1 MSEEPGRVFVLR
13 LKAPR
18 DSSGIRKLRFLLK
31 RLLRGYGLRCLSVE
45 EEKSP

>member
-1 MSEEPGRVFVLR
+1 VSEAEGRIFVLR

-18 DSSGIRKLRFLLK
+18 DGAIRKLRFLLK

>member
-1 MSEEPGRVFVLR
+1 VTEAESRIFVLR
-13 LKAPR
+13 LRAPR

-45 EEKSP
+45 EEKST

>member
-1 MSEEPGRVFVLR
+1 VSEEPRRVLVLR

-18 DSSGIRKLRFLLK
+18 DNSGIRNLRFLLK

>member
-1 MSEEPGRVFVLR
+1 MSEERETIYVLK

-18 DSSGIRKLRFLLK
+18 DNSGIRKLRFLLK